1 VRRPAS
7 IFDAPAF
14 ARRALA
20 REPAQPAVLF
30 LAGAASWWLGQ
41 TNEAGRF
48 FERAAA
54 LEPQNAEF
62 RGALERF
69 RRGTLS
75 R

>member
-1 VRRPAS
+1 M
-7 IFDAPAF
+7 
-14 ARRALA
+14 
-20 REPAQPAVLF
+20 REPAQPAALF

-48 FERAAA
+48 FERAVA

-69 RRGTLS
+69 RRGTLP